1 MSHARRLAALT
12 CSSMHTPGARAAKS
26 AAHAERLPLWRGTP
40 MMRAATRNTL
50 ASTTVPV
57 LWCVPTRMLAFHA
70 PGTTRAGGAGAVA
83 SMDAAAGGPEGRPS
97 APGTAKAGKRSFS
110 PTFADA
116 AARSLLET
124 QCFCDV
130 H

>member
-1 MSHARRLAALT
+1 MKGVRGVSHARRLAALT

-26 AAHAERLPLWRGTP
+26 ATHAERLPLWRGTP

-83 SMDAAAGGPEGRPS
+83 SMDAAAGARDAAS
-97 APGTAKAGKRSFS
+97 APGFDRV
-110 PTFADA
+110 
-116 AARSLLET
+116 R
-124 QCFCDV
+124 
-130 H
+130 